1 MINSKILLAVLPVLV
16 MVSIPSVFA
25 EPVKFANFDL
35 ELIGYTKNGQP
46 ITQWTSTPEKIITDY
61 DVIGN
66 PKYSYY
72 KLFENANFVRVET
85 ENSGSI
91 VFDKNTCSFDYYDSG
106 FIGISQPKLKDVTWS
121 VKGKANSS
129 STWSNLNTINGATCN
144 TVVSAL
150 EKQVTI
156 TSSKTVLG
164 QGVFAVEMKHT
175 PGAGFKV
182 TMKGYNDNP
191 AWTNHNIGF
200 TEKIGVP
207 QIITL
212 GDMTYDLS
220 QYDGTILGRTWI
232 QNHKAQLIKLT
243 DTIQYDSALG
253 FKNLDKITISWDG
266 SQAWLSIDYL
276 YQNSIVPYQQWFE
289 VDPTYSSNNP
299 TVDGYVSDDDND
311 NNCEASPAIIGKDT
325 SNARIESGRRA
336 NSEGSDC
343 SRGFS
348 EYDISSLSTTI
359 DVLDSD
365 FQFAVGQIVDTPNGC
380 DFVSMSSQPSVATDS
395 NIWSAIGSGTVLVD
409 NNSLCNSSGNN
420 KSVDLGSN
428 GDSYIESQRGS
439 SLSWAAIGVKS
450 EVEGALDGSFHLS
463 RIASEENATATP
475 KPTLVITY
483 TTGTL
488 PTPTNLI
495 ATSQGTQV
503 AVSWSITNASN
514 VDGYYIGKSLDNATW
529 PGSNKTVIGNITS
542 TTLSSYFRPGLLYY
556 LNVTSAITGVL
567 NATYSAYTSFTMDN
581 VPNAPTLD
589 LTTIDLSTVNATST
603 AGASDGGDT
612 VDDFGL
618 RCEKN
623 GAGGWLTIVANFSLP
638 TNRSF
643 SYGGNTGGD
652 SIVCQWRDGNDVGWS
667 DWSTNATII
676 LGEPDPVDDLVAT
689 IITTLNAELDW
700 TTPDMRGGT
709 CVGYQINYSTPQG
722 DPMTIIENNT
732 NDCTTT
738 YMVSGLTGPNNSFRI
753 GVWNN
758 VTGNPNGNIAN
769 TTGISFTI
777 GDVSFNSTNSDV
789 RDIKFE
795 RTNINDTMTQL
806 NVTYDNGFTLNCDF
820 DYKFAQSNRT
830 YSNITGSAINSD
842 EDEASFYFNNS
853 NNDIITAYCY
863 DTITNSSGRYILTQ
877 SSFLLMQQIE
887 NFRNGTYGTMGM
899 FGAFDLVT
907 LIGIIIAM
915 IGLNR
920 VNESVGGVFTL
931 IVIGVLTYFEI
942 IEPQTSILAS
952 LALIILIIVTT
963 TRKD

>member
-1 MINSKILLAVLPVLV
+1 MINSRILLAVLPVLV
-16 MVSIPSVFA
+16 MASIPSAFA
-25 EPVKFANFDL
+25 EPAKFANFDL
-35 ELIGYTKNGQP
+35 EVIGYTQNGQP

-72 KLFENANFVRVET
+72 KLFENASIVRVET

-91 VFDKNTCSFDYYDSG
+91 VFDKLTCSFDYYDSG
-106 FIGISQPKLKDVTWS
+106 FIGIGAPKLKDITWS

-129 STWSNLNTINGATCN
+129 STWSNLNTINTASCN
-144 TVVSAL
+144 TVVSAQ

-156 TSSKTVLG
+156 TGSKTVLG
-164 QGVFAVEMKHT
+164 QGVFAVEMKHI

-182 TMKGYNDNP
+182 TMRGYNDNP
-191 AWTNHNIGF
+191 AWTSHNMGF
-200 TEKIGVP
+200 TERIGVP
-207 QIITL
+207 KIITL
-212 GDMTYDLS
+212 GDTTYDLS
-220 QYDGTILGRTWI
+220 QYDGTVLGRTWI
-232 QNHKAQLIKLT
+232 QNHKAQLINLT
-243 DTIQYDSALG
+243 DKIHYDSALG
-253 FKNLDKITISWDG
+253 FANLDKITISWDG

-276 YQNSIVPYQQWFE
+276 YQNKIVPYQQWFE

-299 TVDGYVSDDDND
+299 TVDGYVTDDDND
-311 NNCEASPAIIGKDT
+311 NNCEASPASISKDT
-325 SNARIESGRRA
+325 TAQFLEVGRKA
-336 NSEGSDC
+336 STEGADC
-343 SRGFS
+343 SRSFL
-348 EYDISSLSTTI
+348 EYDISSISASYT
-359 DVLDSD
+359 VLDSD
-365 FQFAVGQIVDTPNGC
+365 FLYNIGSIVGTPDGC
-380 DFVSMSSQPSVATDS
+380 DYMTMSARPSTATDS
-395 NIWSAIGSGTVLVD
+395 QIWAAIGSGTEVV
-409 NNSLCNSSGNN
+409 NNSSACNSSGAS
-420 KSVDLGSN
+420 KSIDLGT
-428 GDSYIESQRGS
+428 GYDAYIESQLDS
-439 SLSWAAIGVKS
+439 SLTWAGLGIKS
-450 EVEGALDGSFHLS
+450 NTEGALDASFHLS
-463 RIASEENATATP
+463 RFASEDNATANP

-483 TTGTL
+483 ITGSL
-488 PTPTNLI
+488 PTPTNLV

-503 AVSWSITNASN
+503 AVSWSITNASDVN
-514 VDGYYIGKSLDNATW
+514 GYYIGKSLDNATW
-529 PGSNKTVIGNITS
+529 PGSNKTVVGNVTS

-581 VPNAPTLD
+581 VPDAPSLD

-638 TNRSF
+638 ANRSY
-643 SYGGNTGGD
+643 SYGGNAGGD

-667 DWSTNATII
+667 DWSANATII

-689 IITTLNAELDW
+689 IITTLNAELEW
-700 TTPDMRGGT
+700 TEPNLRGGT

-732 NDCTTT
+732 NDCATT
-738 YMVSGLTGPNNSFRI
+738 YMVSGLLGPNNSFRI

-758 VTGNPNGNIAN
+758 VTGNPNGNISN

-777 GDVSFNSTNSDV
+777 GDVSFNSTNTDA
-789 RDIKFE
+789 RQIKFE
-795 RTNINDTMTQL
+795 RTDINTTTTQL

-820 DYKFAQSNRT
+820 DYKFAQSNHT
-830 YSNITGSAINSD
+830 YTNINGTAINSD
-842 EDEASFYFNNS
+842 EDEAIFYFNDP

-863 DTITNSSGRYILTQ
+863 DTLTNSSGRYILTQ
-877 SSFLLMQQIE
+877 SSFLLQQQIE

-920 VNESVGGVFTL
+920 VNETVGGIFTI

-952 LALIILIIVTT
+952 FALIILLIVTT